1 MNRKEL
7 VELAK
12 KFNSLKVDGKPVID
26 PIDIKVKEDELRE
39 LFGQA
44 VDSVLDNE
52 EYGATEEERQQK
64 LPEEIR
70 AAYKKLFLSD
80 EEPNEEPNEEPDEKP
95 AKTEKKSSK
104 KPAEKKEP
112 AKKPAAKPAAKKS
125 SKESDKKPSRK
136 LTIYKV
142 YRSKGDFLKEGKKL
156 GVKEKTLKIWSNRWK
171 NNKGLPKGM

>member
-26 PIDIKVKEDELRE
+26 PIDIKVKEEELKE
-39 LFGQA
+39 LFGNA
-44 VDSVLDNE
+44 VDSVLENDLL
-52 EYGATEEERQQK
+52 GSTESKRQEV

-80 EEPNEEPNEEPDEKP
+80 EEPNEEPDEKP
-95 AKTEKKSSK
+95 AKAEKKSSK

>member
-26 PIDIKVKEDELRE
+26 PIDIKVKEEELKE
-39 LFGQA
+39 LFGNA
-44 VDSVLDNE
+44 VDSVLENDLL
-52 EYGATEEERQQK
+52 GSTESKRQEV

-80 EEPNEEPNEEPDEKP
+80 EEPNEEPDEKP
-95 AKTEKKSSK
+95 AKAEKKSS
-104 KPAEKKEP
+104 
-112 AKKPAAKPAAKKS
+112 KKPAAKPAAKKS